1 MSDIT
6 ATILMFGF
14 CIAKGEN
21 QGFLQKI
28 NVLQLLQKGEVLL
41 VLNKRTYLFSP
52 KILSSGF
59 YLKKMPKWNVLVTFQ
74 RK

>member
-21 QGFLQKI
+21 QGFLQK
-28 NVLQLLQKGEVLL
+28 NSFPQLLQKGEVLL
-41 VLNKRTYLFSP
+41 DLNKRTYFHQKS
-52 KILSSGF
+52 
-59 YLKKMPKWNVLVTFQ
+59 
-74 RK
+74 

>member
-21 QGFLQKI
+21 QGFLQK
-28 NVLQLLQKGEVLL
+28 NSSLQLLQKGEVLL
-41 VLNKRTYLFSP
+41 DLNKRTYFTKSP
-52 KILSSGF
+52 KFGVLFKENAKVECSGYF
-59 YLKKMPKWNVLVTFQ
+59 SM
-74 RK
+74 